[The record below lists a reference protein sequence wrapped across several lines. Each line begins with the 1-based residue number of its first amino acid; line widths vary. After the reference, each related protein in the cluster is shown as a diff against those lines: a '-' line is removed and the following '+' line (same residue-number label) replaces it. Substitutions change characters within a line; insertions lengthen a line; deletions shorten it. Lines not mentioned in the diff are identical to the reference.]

1 MFYFFETTQL
11 SKMLTSDE
19 KYLIHLRENQNSEN
33 QISSVYQNFLK
44 NYRHLAALFER
55 ILNVAYKRLFTG
67 AL

>member
-1 MFYFFETTQL
+1 
-11 SKMLTSDE
+11 MLTSDE